1 MIVEGKQDQSVT
13 EGLGVLS
20 LALVLPNE
28 GGLPAGLGVV
38 LGGRF

>member
-1 MIVEGKQDQSVT
+1 MMVEGRLDQSVT

-20 LALVLPNE
+20 LALMLPDE

-38 LGGRF
+38 LGGRS